1 MDEYLVYE
9 YSDKHFDDFVDDIQY
24 VIEIIQWELFQYYQ
38 AVELDIQQH
47 WQQLVME
54 HNLDELVR
62 DEIDVVL
69 DIIVD
74 DEQHFIDVEVEIDEY
89 ENVDIDEV
97 DDDGVTQ
104 IDVDEC
110 EFVDDDVDVHH
121 QQIEVVQNLMRQIV
135 DDDEVDTIDE
145 VLVDVK
151 LEDDEIE
158 LQ

>member
-1 MDEYLVYE
+1 
-9 YSDKHFDDFVDDIQY
+9 
-24 VIEIIQWELFQYYQ
+24 
-38 AVELDIQQH
+38 
-47 WQQLVME
+47 ME

-74 DEQHFIDVEVEIDEY
+74 DEKHFIDVEVEIDEY

-97 DDDGVTQ
+97 DDDGV
-104 IDVDEC
+104 ILIIVDEY
-110 EFVDDDVDVHH
+110 EFVEVGVDVLLLR
-121 QQIEVVQNLMRQIV
+121 IEVVRNLMQQIV
-135 DDDEVDTIDE
+135 DDDEVGTIDE

>member
-1 MDEYLVYE
+1 
-9 YSDKHFDDFVDDIQY
+9 
-24 VIEIIQWELFQYYQ
+24 
-38 AVELDIQQH
+38 
-47 WQQLVME
+47 ME

-121 QQIEVVQNLMRQIV
+121 QQIEVAQNLMRQIV